1 MQGSRLVFHPGMR
14 VNVEEFTVSAA
25 GANEVLVRV
34 SRSQIS
40 AGTELNLLRGM
51 ERSGRHAGY
60 PGYAAVGR
68 VLDVGGDITDFAP
81 GCRVLTMGRHAT
93 HCTVDVTDSP
103 LQNGYIRKLDDALTD
118 EQATFA
124 INGATA
130 LHAVRRARLQIDESV
145 VVFGAGVVGQLVTA
159 LARLAGAFP
168 VVAVDLVE
176 ERLQLARQSG
186 ATHLVNAS
194 AEDPVEAVR
203 EVTLGGAQCLFHATA
218 NPKILQT
225 VFEAAGQRAK
235 VVMAGSAPG
244 TAEIGL
250 QVELLRR
257 ELHVLGA
264 YELDLE
270 VPHVYWPWTPQRDR
284 EVVLRRIADQTLA
297 VDHLISHRIAYTQ
310 APEIYARAAAGPEG
324 WLGIILTWDV

>member
-1 MQGSRLVFHPGMR
+1 MHGHRLVFRPGMQ
-14 VNVEEFTVSAA
+14 VEVEEFTVPAP
-25 GANEVLVRV
+25 GANEVLVRATC
-34 SRSQIS
+34 SQVS
-40 AGTELNLLRGM
+40 AGTELNQLRGM
-51 ERSGRHAGY
+51 ERSGRRAGY

-68 VLDVGGDITDFAP
+68 VLDVGGGITDFAP
-81 GCRVLTMGRHAT
+81 GSRVLIMGRHAT
-93 HCTVDVTDSP
+93 HWTVDVTGSP
-103 LQNGYIRKLDDALTD
+103 LQDGYVRKLDDTLTD

-145 VVFGAGVVGQLVTA
+145 VVFGVGVVGQLVTA

-186 ATHLVNAS
+186 ATHVVNAS

-203 EVTLGGAQCLFHATA
+203 EVTCGGAQCLFHASA

-225 VFEAAGQRAK
+225 VFEVAGQRAK
-235 VVMAGSAPG
+235 VVMVGSAPG

-284 EVVLRRIADQTLA
+284 AVVLRRIADQTLA
-297 VDHLISHRIAYTQ
+297 VDHLISHRIPYTQ
-310 APEIYARAAAGPEG
+310 APEIYARAATGGEG
-324 WLGIILTWDV
+324 WMGIILTWDA

>member
-14 VNVEEFTVSAA
+14 VNVEEFNVSGP

-51 ERSGRHAGY
+51 EQSGHHAGY

-68 VLDVGGDITDFAP
+68 VLEVGGGITDYAP
-81 GCRVLTMGRHAT
+81 GTRVLTMGRHAT
-93 HCTVDVTDSP
+93 HCNVDVTDSP
-103 LQNGYIRKLDDALTD
+103 LQNGYIRKLDDTLTD

-130 LHAVRRARLQIDESV
+130 LHAVRRARLHIDESV
-145 VVFGAGVVGQLVTA
+145 VIFGAGVVGQLVTA

-186 ATHLVNAS
+186 ATHVVNAS

-203 EVTLGGAQCLFHATA
+203 EISFGGAQCLFHATA
-218 NPKILQT
+218 NPKLLQT

-235 VVMAGSAPG
+235 VVMTGSAPG

-297 VDHLISHRIAYTQ
+297 VDHLISHRVAYTQ
-310 APEIYARAAAGPEG
+310 APEIYARAATGPEG
-324 WLGIILTWDV
+324 WLGIILTWDT

>member
-14 VNVEEFTVSAA
+14 VNVEEFTVSAP

-34 SRSQIS
+34 SRSQVS

-51 ERSGRHAGY
+51 ERGGRHAGY

-68 VLDVGGDITDFAP
+68 VLDVGGGITDFAP

>member
-1 MQGSRLVFHPGMR
+1 MHGHRLVFRPGML
-14 VNVEEFTVSAA
+14 VEVEEFNVPAP
-25 GANEVLVRV
+25 GANEVLVRA
-34 SRSQIS
+34 SCSQVS

-51 ERSGRHAGY
+51 EQSGRRAAY

-68 VLDVGGDITDFAP
+68 VLDVGEGITDFAP
-81 GCRVLTMGRHAT
+81 GSRVLIMGRHAT
-93 HCTVDVTDSP
+93 HWTVDVTGSP
-103 LQNGYIRKLDDALTD
+103 LQDGYIRKLDDTLTD

-145 VVFGAGVVGQLVTA
+145 VVFGVGVVGQLVTA

-168 VVAVDLVE
+168 IIAVDLVG
-176 ERLQLARQSG
+176 ERLRLARQSG
-186 ATHLVNAS
+186 ATHVVNAS

-203 EVTLGGAQCLFHATA
+203 EVTCGGAQCLFHASTD
-218 NPKILQT
+218 PKILQT

-235 VVMAGSAPG
+235 VVMVGSAPG

-284 EVVLRRIADQTLA
+284 AVVLRRIADQTLA
-297 VDHLISHRIAYTQ
+297 VDHLISHRIPYTQ
-310 APEIYARAAAGPEG
+310 AAEIYARAATGGEG

>member
-1 MQGSRLVFHPGMR
+1 MHGHRLVFHPGMQ
-14 VNVEEFTVSAA
+14 VEVEEFAVPAP
-25 GANEVLVRV
+25 GANEVLVRATC
-34 SRSQIS
+34 SQVS
-40 AGTELNLLRGM
+40 AGTELNQLRGM
-51 ERSGRHAGY
+51 ERSGRRAGY

-68 VLDVGGDITDFAP
+68 VLDVGEGITDFAP
-81 GCRVLTMGRHAT
+81 GSRVLIMGRHAT
-93 HCTVDVTDSP
+93 HWTVDVTGSP
-103 LQNGYIRKLDDALTD
+103 LQNGYIRKLDDTLTD

-145 VVFGAGVVGQLVTA
+145 VVFGVGVVGQLVTA

-168 VVAVDLVE
+168 VVAVDLVG

-186 ATHLVNAS
+186 ATHVVNAS

-203 EVTLGGAQCLFHATA
+203 EVTCGGAQCLFHASA

-235 VVMAGSAPG
+235 VVMVGSAPG

-284 EVVLRRIADQTLA
+284 AVVLRRIADQTLA
-297 VDHLISHRIAYTQ
+297 VDHLISHRIPYTQ
-310 APEIYARAAAGPEG
+310 APEIYARAATGGEG
-324 WLGIILTWDV
+324 WLGIILTWNA

>member
-14 VNVEEFTVSAA
+14 VNVEEFTVSAP

-34 SRSQIS
+34 SRSQVS

-51 ERSGRHAGY
+51 ERGGRHAGY

-68 VLDVGGDITDFAP
+68 VLDVGGGLTDFAP

-93 HCTVDVTDSP
+93 HYTVDVTDSP

-235 VVMAGSAPG
+235 VVMVGSAPG

>member
-14 VNVEEFTVSAA
+14 VDVEEFTVSAP

-68 VLDVGGDITDFAP
+68 VLDVGGGLTDFAP

-176 ERLQLARQSG
+176 ERLQLSRQSG

>member
-1 MQGSRLVFHPGMR
+1 MHGNRLVFRPGMQ
-14 VNVEEFTVSAA
+14 VEVEEFTVSAP
-25 GANEVLVRV
+25 GANEVLVRA
-34 SRSQIS
+34 SCSQVS
-40 AGTELNLLRGM
+40 AGTELNQLRGM
-51 ERSGRHAGY
+51 ERSGQRVAY
-60 PGYAAVGR
+60 PGYAAVGL
-68 VLDVGGDITDFAP
+68 VLDVGEGITDFAP
-81 GCRVLTMGRHAT
+81 GSRVLIMGRHAT
-93 HCTVDVTDSP
+93 HWTVDVTGSP
-103 LQNGYIRKLDDALTD
+103 LQNGYIQKLDDALTD

-124 INGATA
+124 INGATV

-145 VVFGAGVVGQLVTA
+145 VVFGVGVIGQLVTA

-168 VVAVDLVE
+168 IVAVDLIE

-186 ATHLVNAS
+186 ATHVVNAS

-203 EVTLGGAQCLFHATA
+203 EVTSGGAQCLFHASA
-218 NPKILQT
+218 NPTILQT

-235 VVMAGSAPG
+235 VVMVGSAPG

-284 EVVLRRIADQTLA
+284 AVILRRIADQTLA
-297 VDHLISHRIAYTQ
+297 VDHLISHRIPYTQ
-310 APEIYARAAAGPEG
+310 APEIYAQAAAGGEG
-324 WLGIILTWDV
+324 WLGIILTWDA

>member
-1 MQGSRLVFHPGMR
+1 MHGHRLVFRPGMQ
-14 VNVEEFTVSAA
+14 VEVEEFTVPAP
-25 GANEVLVRV
+25 GANEVLVRATC
-34 SRSQIS
+34 SQVS
-40 AGTELNLLRGM
+40 AGTELNQLRGM
-51 ERSGRHAGY
+51 ERSGRRAGY

-81 GCRVLTMGRHAT
+81 GSRVLIMGRHAT
-93 HCTVDVTDSP
+93 HWTVDVTGSP
-103 LQNGYIRKLDDALTD
+103 LQDGYIRKLDDTLTD

-145 VVFGAGVVGQLVTA
+145 VVFGVGVVGQLVTA

-176 ERLQLARQSG
+176 ERLRLARQSG
-186 ATHLVNAS
+186 ATHVVNAS
-194 AEDPVEAVR
+194 VEDPVEAVR
-203 EVTLGGAQCLFHATA
+203 DVTCGGAQCLFHASA
-218 NPKILQT
+218 NPEILQT

-235 VVMAGSAPG
+235 VVMVGSAPG

-284 EVVLRRIADQTLA
+284 AVVLRRIADQTLA
-297 VDHLISHRIAYTQ
+297 VDHLISHRIPYTQ
-310 APEIYARAAAGPEG
+310 APEIYARAATGGEG
-324 WLGIILTWDV
+324 WMGIILTWDA

>member
-14 VNVEEFTVSAA
+14 VDVEEFTVLAP
-25 GANEVLVRV
+25 GANEVLVQV
-34 SRSQIS
+34 SRSQVS
-40 AGTELNLLRGM
+40 AGTELNSLRGVA
-51 ERSGRHAGY
+51 RSGHAAGY

-68 VLDVGGDITDFAP
+68 VLDAGGGITDFAP
-81 GCRVLTMGRHAT
+81 GARVLTMGRHAT
-93 HCTVDVTDSP
+93 HCTVDVTGSP
-103 LQNGYIRKLDDALTD
+103 LQNGYIRKLDDTLTD

-145 VVFGAGVVGQLVTA
+145 VVFGAGVVGQLVIA

-186 ATHLVNAS
+186 ATHVVNAC

-203 EVTLGGAQCLFHATA
+203 AVTCGGAQCLFHATA
-218 NPKILQT
+218 NPKILQR

-235 VVMAGSAPG
+235 VVMVGSAPG

-324 WLGIILTWDV
+324 WLGIILTWDA